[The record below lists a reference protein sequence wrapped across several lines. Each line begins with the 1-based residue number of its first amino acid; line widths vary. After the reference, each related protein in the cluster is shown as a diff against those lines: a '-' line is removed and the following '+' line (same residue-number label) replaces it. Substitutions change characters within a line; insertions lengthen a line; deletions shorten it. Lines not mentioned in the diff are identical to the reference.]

1 MLEAIGRD
9 TVGEARALLARGFPL
24 RAEPFWAV
32 GLDRLSAFHD
42 AQGLGPIGQIMR
54 VKGEAVGVILTM
66 RSRRERADGAP
77 PQTVVNLSSWYVN
90 ERFRLMAPRMLQKV
104 LAEAVDSF
112 TDLTPSPPVTD
123 MIGRFGFVRCHDG
136 GAIFALPVQA
146 LQLGPGQIGPV
157 ETIALDAALGR
168 LVEDHLSLGC
178 LACALVDPD
187 GSRPLV
193 FSLGRRKGLPAARLV
208 YADDVASVRRNMG
221 AIARFLLSRGVICL
235 EMPADR
241 QETPKGAWF
250 STRSRPSFVRGV
262 RPAAAIDHAYSEF
275 VFLRI

>member
-9 TVGEARALLARGFPL
+9 TIGEARALLARGFPM
-24 RAEPFWAV
+24 RAEPFWAA

-66 RSRRERADGAP
+66 RSRREQADGAP
-77 PQTVVNLSSWYVN
+77 PQTVVNLSSWYVD

-146 LQLGPGQIGPV
+146 LQSGSGQIGPV
-157 ETIALDAALGR
+157 DVIPLGAAVGR
-168 LVEDHLSLGC
+168 IVEDHRSLGC
-178 LACALVDPD
+178 LACALVEPE
-187 GSRPLV
+187 GNRPLI

-208 YADDVASVRRNMG
+208 YADDLASVRRNMG
-221 AIARFLLSRGVICL
+221 PIARFLLSRGLICL
-235 EMPADR
+235 EMPTDRAD
-241 QETPKGAWF
+241 TPPGAWF
-250 STRSRPSFVRGV
+250 STRSRPAFVRGASL
-262 RPAAAIDHAYSEF
+262 AAAIDHAYSEF